1 MSWAVAVAEMAAK
14 LVAALWAGDM
24 EADGHVAERPYQRSL
39 ESLAWVTPQN
49 QSRSSFI
56 LPNKNSSHDEI
67 KKSATGGTGVS
78 VVGALTV
85 GTVAAVAGLLRIMKC
100 GRKVSLT

>member
-14 LVAALWAGDM
+14 LVAAWWAGDM

-49 QSRSSFI
+49 QMRSSFI
-56 LPNKNSSHDEI
+56 LPNNNSSHDEI
-67 KKSATGGTGVS
+67 KKSATGGTGVF
-78 VVGALTV
+78 GALTV